1 MGRGAVTSDPGV
13 SYFFA
18 DRQLSARQ
26 AKRVKFAWSR
36 LLVGA
41 LVAAAWLVPARVAA
55 QDGERAVLQLK
66 FEGNK
71 AIDGATLAAS
81 IATSNSSW
89 FARTGAVKWIGVG
102 SKKYVNERELQRDVL
117 RIEVLYRR
125 SGFPSA
131 TVDTIIRRTPRDIY
145 ITFKVTEG
153 APIVL
158 EQLTFVGLDSL
169 PPGKQREVTQDL
181 PLRVGKPFNLAR
193 LQMSIDTVT
202 LRLRNLGYPTVDIFR
217 EFASDSA
224 TRRANATL
232 TVETGHHYRFGS
244 VKVEGTTRV
253 DTSVVR
259 ALLLVEQGR
268 AYSEKEITASQLNL
282 YRSDL
287 FSLAQVSLD
296 TVAFDETD
304 SLVPVIVKVAEA
316 KRRTV
321 KASAGY
327 ASQDCFRVSAGWAM
341 RNFLGS
347 GRILDISARASKI
360 GVASTPSFVDWNLE
374 NSLCPGVKEAGVV
387 EIGSRKLNYNVTV
400 SVRRPAFLSPQNSM
414 TLSGFSER
422 RSQYSVYLRED
433 IGAGIALTRE
443 SPVRRDPLTL
453 AYTFTYG
460 STQATAAAF
469 CSYFS
474 VCTPEVRAAQELR
487 KPLAILSATAAI
499 PRVNN
504 PVDPTRGHLFT
515 GEVAWSSSL
524 IGSSQFQQF
533 TRFAIEGR
541 WYRTVFPD
549 VVLAWRAR
557 AGRVFGRSSD
567 QQGAVNFVPVEQRF
581 YAGGPNDVR
590 GFPYNQLGP
599 IVYVI
604 PDADTAGY
612 QTNPAVRENSTVPFA
627 TGGNV
632 QLIGNVEV
640 RFPAPVWQGRLRLAA
655 FVDVG
660 GLWQTNDPVNS
671 EKRVVATPGL
681 GLRLVTPVGPLR
693 FDVAYSWDKLQRGT
707 VYVANSVTEDLTELR
722 PVPGGPPLTFQ
733 PTSPGGWQLNLTVG
747 QPF

>member
-1 MGRGAVTSDPGV
+1 V
-13 SYFFA
+13 
-18 DRQLSARQ
+18 
-26 AKRVKFAWSR
+26 
-36 LLVGA
+36 
-41 LVAAAWLVPARVAA
+41 
-55 QDGERAVLQLK
+55 
-66 FEGNK
+66 
-71 AIDGATLAAS
+71 
-81 IATSNSSW
+81 
-89 FARTGAVKWIGVG
+89 
-102 SKKYVNERELQRDVL
+102 DV
-117 RIEVLYRR
+117 
-125 SGFPSA
+125 
-131 TVDTIIRRTPRDIY
+131 
-145 ITFKVTEG
+145 
-153 APIVL
+153 
-158 EQLTFVGLDSL
+158 
-169 PPGKQREVTQDL
+169 
-181 PLRVGKPFNLAR
+181 
-193 LQMSIDTVT
+193 
-202 LRLRNLGYPTVDIFR
+202 FR
-217 EFASDSA
+217 EFTSDSA
-224 TRRANATL
+224 TRTASATL
-232 TVETGHHYRFGS
+232 TVETGHHFRFGS
-244 VKVEGTTRV
+244 VEVEGTRRV
-253 DTSVVR
+253 DTSIVR
-259 ALLLVEQGR
+259 SLLAVEPGQ
-268 AYSEKEITASQLNL
+268 AFSEKQITASQLNL

-296 TVAFDETD
+296 TSAFDKTD
-304 SLVPVIVKVAEA
+304 SLVPIVVKVAEA

-360 GVASTPSFVDWNLE
+360 GVASTPGFVNWNLE
-374 NSLCPGVKEAGVV
+374 NSLCPGVKEDGVV

-422 RSQYSVYLRED
+422 RSEYSVYLRED

-443 SPVRRDPLTL
+443 SPVRRDPLTV
-453 AYTFTYG
+453 AYTFSYG
-460 STQATAAAF
+460 ATQATPAAF

-487 KPLAILSATAAI
+487 KPLAILSATATI

-504 PVDPTRGHLFT
+504 PVDPTRGQLFT

-533 TRFAIEGR
+533 TRLAIEGR
-541 WYRTVFPD
+541 WYRTIVPE

-557 AGRVFGRSSD
+557 AGRVFGRNNND
-567 QQGAVNFVPVEQRF
+567 QGTVNFVPVEQRF

-612 QTNPAVRENSTVPFA
+612 ATDPNVLDDHAVPFA

-640 RFPAPVWQGRLRLAA
+640 RFPAPIWRGRLRLAA
-655 FVDVG
+655 FMDVG
-660 GLWQTNDPVNS
+660 GVWQTDDPVNS
-671 EKRVVATPGL
+671 EKRLVATPGM
-681 GLRLVTPVGPLR
+681 GLRLLTPVGPLR
-693 FDVAYSWDKLQRGT
+693 FDVAYSWDRLQRGT
-707 VYVANSVTEDLTELR
+707 VYVSNTETEDLTELR
-722 PVPGGPPLTFQ
+722 PVPGGPPLVFQ
-733 PTSPGGWQLNLTVG
+733 PLNAGGWQLNLTVG

>member
-1 MGRGAVTSDPGV
+1 V

-18 DRQLSARQ
+18 DRKLSAPP
-26 AKRVKFAWSR
+26 AKRVKLPWSR

-41 LVAAAWLVPARVAA
+41 LAAAAWLIPARALA
-55 QDGERAVLQLK
+55 QDGERAVRKLS

-71 AIDGATLAAS
+71 AIDDATLAAS

-89 FARTGAVKWIGVG
+89 FARTGLVRWIGVG
-102 SKKYVNERELQRDVL
+102 SEKYVNERELQRDVL

-125 SGFPSA
+125 SGFPAA
-131 TVDTIIRRTPRDIY
+131 TVDTIIKRTPGDIY

-153 APIVL
+153 TPIRL
-158 EQLTFVGLDSL
+158 EQLTFLGLDSL
-169 PPGKQREVTQDL
+169 PPGKQKEVTQDL

-193 LQMSIDTVT
+193 LQMSIDTVK
-202 LRLRNLGYPTVDIFR
+202 LRLRNQGYPMVDVFR
-217 EFASDSA
+217 EFTSDSA
-224 TRRANATL
+224 TRKASATL
-232 TVETGHHYRFGS
+232 TVVPGHHFAFGS

-259 ALLLVEQGR
+259 SLLAVESGR
-268 AYSEKEITASQLNL
+268 PFSEKEITASQLNL

-296 TVAFDETD
+296 TAVFDQAD
-304 SLVPVIVKVAEA
+304 SLVPIIVKVAEA
-316 KRRTV
+316 RRRTV
-321 KASAGY
+321 RASAGY
-327 ASQDCFRVSAGWAM
+327 ASQDCFRVSAGFGV

-360 GVASTPSFVDWNLE
+360 GVASSPGIVDWNLE
-374 NSLCPGVKEAGVV
+374 NSLCPGVKEDGVV

-422 RSQYSVYLRED
+422 RSEYSVYLRED
-433 IGAGIALTRE
+433 IGTGVALTRE
-443 SPVRRDPLTL
+443 SPVRRDPLTV
-453 AYTFTYG
+453 AYTFSYG
-460 STQATAAAF
+460 ATQATAAAF

-487 KPLAILSATAAI
+487 KPLAILSATASF

-504 PVDPTRGHLFT
+504 PVDPTRGQLFT

-533 TRFAIEGR
+533 TRLAVEGR
-541 WYRTVFPD
+541 WYRTILPD
-549 VVLAWRAR
+549 VVLAWRVR
-557 AGRVFGRSSD
+557 AGRVFGRNND
-567 QQGAVNFVPVEQRF
+567 NQGTVNFVPVEQRF

-612 QTNPAVRENSTVPFA
+612 ATDPAVLDDHAVPFA

-640 RFPAPVWQGRLRLAA
+640 RFPAPIGRGRLRLAA
-655 FVDVG
+655 FVDMG
-660 GLWQTNDPVNS
+660 GVWQTDDPVNS
-671 EKRVVATPGL
+671 EKRLVATPGM

-693 FDVAYSWDKLQRGT
+693 FDVAYSWNKLQRGT
-707 VYVANSVTEDLTELR
+707 VYVSNTDTEDLTELR

-733 PTSPGGWQLNLTVG
+733 PINPGGWQLNLTVG

>member
-1 MGRGAVTSDPGV
+1 M

-18 DRQLSARQ
+18 DRQLSAKQ

-36 LLVGA
+36 LLAGA
-41 LVAAAWLVPARVAA
+41 LVAGASVAPARLAA
-55 QDGERAVLQLK
+55 QDGERAVRQLS
-66 FEGNK
+66 FQGNK
-71 AIDGATLAAS
+71 AIDDATLAAS

-89 FARTGAVKWIGVG
+89 FARNPLVKWIGFG
-102 SKKYVNERELQRDVL
+102 SLKYVNERELQRDVL

-131 TVDTIIRRTPRDIY
+131 AVDTIIRRTPGDIY

-158 EQLTFVGLDSL
+158 QQLTFNGLDSL
-169 PPGKQREVTQDL
+169 PDKRKKQVTQDL
-181 PLRVGKPFNLAR
+181 PLRVGKPFNLAQ
-193 LQMSIDTVT
+193 LQWSIDTVS

-217 EFASDSA
+217 EFTSDSA
-224 TRRANATL
+224 TRTASATL
-232 TVETGHHYRFGS
+232 TVETGHHFSFGS
-244 VKVEGTTRV
+244 VKVEGTARV
-253 DTSVVR
+253 DTSIVR
-259 ALLLVEQGR
+259 SLLLVKQGR
-268 AYSEKEITASQLNL
+268 PFSERDITASQLNL

-296 TVAFDETD
+296 TAAFDKTD

-316 KRRTV
+316 KRHTV
-321 KASAGY
+321 KGSAGY
-327 ASQDCFRVSAGWAM
+327 ASQDCFRVSAGFGL

-347 GRILDISARASKI
+347 GRLLDISARASKI
-360 GVASTPSFVDWNLE
+360 GVASEPGFVDWNLE
-374 NSLCPGVKEAGVV
+374 NSLCPGVKEDGVV

-400 SVRRPAFLSPQNSM
+400 SVRRPAFLTPQNSM

-422 RSQYSVYLRED
+422 RSEYSIYLRED
-433 IGAGIALTRE
+433 IGAGVALTRE
-443 SPVRRDPLTL
+443 SPVKRDPLTI
-453 AYTFTYG
+453 AYTFSYG
-460 STQATAAAF
+460 ATTATPAAF

-487 KPLAILSATAAI
+487 KPLAILGATAAI

-504 PVDPTRGHLFT
+504 PVDPSRGHLFT

-524 IGSSQFQQF
+524 IGSSEFQQF
-533 TRFAIEGR
+533 TRVAIEGR
-541 WYRTVFPD
+541 WYRTIMPE

-557 AGRVFGRSSD
+557 AGRVFGRNSGT
-567 QQGAVNFVPVEQRF
+567 QGTVNFVPVEQRF

-590 GFPYNQLGP
+590 GFAYNQLGP

-604 PDADTAGY
+604 PDVDTAGY
-612 QTNPAVRENSTVPFA
+612 ATNPNVLDDNAVPFA

-640 RFPAPVWQGRLRLAA
+640 RFPAPVWHGRLRLAA

-660 GLWQTNDPVNS
+660 GVWQTNDPVNA
-671 EKRVVATPGL
+671 EKRLVATPGM
-681 GLRLVTPVGPLR
+681 GLRLLTPVGPLR

-707 VYVANSVTEDLTELR
+707 VYVSNTETEDLTELR

-733 PTSPGGWQLNLTVG
+733 PLDPGGWQLNLTVG

>member
-1 MGRGAVTSDPGV
+1 MGRGAGASDSGV

-18 DRQLSARQ
+18 DHQLSARQ
-26 AKRVKFAWSR
+26 AKRVKFPRAR
-36 LLVGA
+36 LLVGGLAA
-41 LVAAAWLVPARVAA
+41 LAWLAPVRAAA
-55 QDGERAVLQLK
+55 QDGERAVRKLS

-71 AIDGATLAAS
+71 AIDDATLAAS
-81 IATSNSSW
+81 IATSSSSW
-89 FARTGAVKWIGVG
+89 PARSPAVKWMGFG
-102 SKKYVNERELQRDVL
+102 TKKYVNERELQRDVL

-125 SGFPSA
+125 SGFPAA
-131 TVDTIIRRTPRDIY
+131 TVDTIIRRTPGDIY

-158 EQLTFVGLDSL
+158 ENLTFLGLDSL
-169 PPGKQREVTQDL
+169 PPGKQKEVTLDL
-181 PLRVGKPFNLAR
+181 PLRLGKPFNLAR
-193 LQMSIDTVT
+193 LQMSIDTVA

-224 TRRANATL
+224 TRTANATL
-232 TVETGHHYRFGS
+232 TVEPGHRFSFGS

-253 DTSVVR
+253 DTSIVR
-259 ALLLVEQGR
+259 SLLVVEEGR
-268 AYSEKEITASQLNL
+268 LFSERAITASQLNL

-296 TVAFDETD
+296 TAAFDETD

-374 NSLCPGVKEAGVV
+374 NSLCPGVKEGGVV

-414 TLSGFSER
+414 TLSGFGER
-422 RSQYSVYLRED
+422 RSEYSVYLRED

-453 AYTFTYG
+453 AYTFSYG
-460 STQATAAAF
+460 ATQATAAAF

-524 IGSSQFQQF
+524 IGSSEFQQF
-533 TRFAIEGR
+533 TRLAIEGR
-541 WYRTVFPD
+541 WYRTILPD

-567 QQGAVNFVPVEQRF
+567 NQGTVNFVPVEQRF

-604 PDADTAGY
+604 PDSLATLYPTD
-612 QTNPAVRENSTVPFA
+612 PAVLEQAQPFA

-640 RFPAPVWQGRLRLAA
+640 RFPAPIWRGRLRLAA

-660 GLWQTNDPVNS
+660 GVWQTNDPVSS
-671 EKRVVATPGL
+671 EKRLVATPGM

-707 VYVANSVTEDLTELR
+707 VYVADPVTEDLTELR
-722 PVPGGPPLTFQ
+722 PDPLGPPVIFQ
-733 PTSPGGWQLNLTVG
+733 PSQPGGWQLNLTVG

>member
-1 MGRGAVTSDPGV
+1 M
-13 SYFFA
+13 
-18 DRQLSARQ
+18 
-26 AKRVKFAWSR
+26 
-36 LLVGA
+36 LL
-41 LVAAAWLVPARVAA
+41 AWLVPVFVVA
-55 QDGERAVLQLK
+55 QDGERAVRKLS

-71 AIDGATLAAS
+71 AIDDATLAAS

-89 FARTGAVKWIGVG
+89 FARNPAVKWVGIG
-102 SKKYVNERELQRDVL
+102 SLKYVNERELQRDVL

-131 TVDTIIRRTPRDIY
+131 TVDTIIRRTRDDIY

-158 EQLTFVGLDSL
+158 QQLTFQGLDSL
-169 PPGKQREVTQDL
+169 PLKRQKEVTQDL
-181 PLRVGKPFNLAR
+181 PLRVGKPFNLSR
-193 LQMSIDTVT
+193 LQMSIDTVA
-202 LRLRNLGYPTVDIFR
+202 LRLRNLGYPKVDIFR
-217 EFASDSA
+217 EFTSDSA
-224 TRRANATL
+224 TRTASATL
-232 TVETGHHYRFGS
+232 KVETGQHFSFGS
-244 VKVEGTTRV
+244 VKVQGTSRV
-253 DTSVVR
+253 DTNVVR
-259 ALLLVEQGR
+259 SLLVVKPGR
-268 AYSEKEITASQLNL
+268 PFSEREITASQLNL

-287 FSLAQVSLD
+287 FSLALVSLD
-296 TVAFDETD
+296 TAAFD
-304 SLVPVIVKVAEA
+304 SAGSVVPIIVDVAEA

-321 KASAGY
+321 KGSVGY
-327 ASQDCFRVSAGWAM
+327 ASQDCFRVSAGFGL

-360 GVASTPSFVDWNLE
+360 GVASEPGFVDWNLE
-374 NSLCPGVKEAGVV
+374 NSLCPGVKEGDVV

-422 RSQYSVYLRED
+422 RSEYSIYLRED
-433 IGAGIALTRE
+433 IGAGVALTRE
-443 SPVRRDPLTL
+443 SPVKRDPLTV
-453 AYTFTYG
+453 AYTFSYG

-487 KPLAILSATAAI
+487 KPLAILSATATI

-504 PVDPTRGHLFT
+504 PVDPSRGHLFT

-524 IGSSQFQQF
+524 IGSSEFQQF

-541 WYRTVFPD
+541 WYRTIIPD

-567 QQGAVNFVPVEQRF
+567 NQGTVNFVPVEQRF

-612 QTNPAVRENSTVPFA
+612 ATNPAVLDDFAVPFA

-640 RFPAPVWQGRLRLAA
+640 RFPAPVWRGRMRLAA

-660 GLWQTNDPVNS
+660 GVWQTDDPVNS
-671 EKRVVATPGL
+671 EKRLVATPGL
-681 GLRLVTPVGPLR
+681 GLRVLTPVGPLR

-707 VYVANSVTEDLTELR
+707 VYVSNTETEDLTELR
-722 PVPGGPPLTFQ
+722 PVPGGPPLIFQ
-733 PTSPGGWQLNLTVG
+733 PLNPGGWQLNLTVG

>member
-1 MGRGAVTSDPGV
+1 V

-18 DRQLSARQ
+18 DRQLSAPP
-26 AKRVKFAWSR
+26 AKRVKLPWSR

-41 LVAAAWLVPARVAA
+41 LAAAAWLIPARALA
-55 QDGERAVLQLK
+55 QDGERAVRKLS

-71 AIDGATLAAS
+71 AIDDATLAAS

-89 FARTGAVKWIGVG
+89 FARTGLVRWIGVG
-102 SKKYVNERELQRDVL
+102 SEKYVNERELQRDVL

-125 SGFPSA
+125 SGFPAA
-131 TVDTIIRRTPRDIY
+131 TVDTIIKRTPGDIY

-153 APIVL
+153 TPIRL
-158 EQLTFVGLDSL
+158 EQLTFLGLDSL
-169 PPGKQREVTQDL
+169 PPGKQKEVTQDL

-193 LQMSIDTVT
+193 LQMSIDTVK
-202 LRLRNLGYPTVDIFR
+202 LRLRNQGYPMVDVFR
-217 EFASDSA
+217 EFTSDSA
-224 TRRANATL
+224 TRKASATL
-232 TVETGHHYRFGS
+232 TVVPGHHFAFGS

-259 ALLLVEQGR
+259 SLLAVESGR
-268 AYSEKEITASQLNL
+268 PFSEKEITASQLNL

-296 TVAFDETD
+296 TAVFDQAD
-304 SLVPVIVKVAEA
+304 SLVPIIVKVAEA
-316 KRRTV
+316 RRRTV
-321 KASAGY
+321 RASAGY
-327 ASQDCFRVSAGWAM
+327 ASQDCFRVSAGFGV

-360 GVASTPSFVDWNLE
+360 GVASSPGIVDWNLE
-374 NSLCPGVKEAGVV
+374 NSLCPGVKEDGVV

-422 RSQYSVYLRED
+422 RSEYSVYLRED
-433 IGAGIALTRE
+433 IGTGVALTRE
-443 SPVRRDPLTL
+443 SPVRRDPLTV
-453 AYTFTYG
+453 AYTFSYG
-460 STQATAAAF
+460 ATQATAAAF

-487 KPLAILSATAAI
+487 KPLAILSATASF

-504 PVDPTRGHLFT
+504 PVDPTRGQLFT

-533 TRFAIEGR
+533 TRLAVEGR
-541 WYRTVFPD
+541 WYRTILPD
-549 VVLAWRAR
+549 VVLAWRVR
-557 AGRVFGRSSD
+557 AGRVFGRNND
-567 QQGAVNFVPVEQRF
+567 NQGTVNFVPVEQRF

-612 QTNPAVRENSTVPFA
+612 ATDPAVLDDHAVPFA

-640 RFPAPVWQGRLRLAA
+640 RFPAPIGRGRLRLAA
-655 FVDVG
+655 FVDMG
-660 GLWQTNDPVNS
+660 GVWQTDDPVNS
-671 EKRVVATPGL
+671 EKRLVATPGM

-693 FDVAYSWDKLQRGT
+693 FDVAYSWNKLQRGT
-707 VYVANSVTEDLTELR
+707 VYVSNTDTEDLTELR

-733 PTSPGGWQLNLTVG
+733 PINPGGWQLNLTVG

>member
-1 MGRGAVTSDPGV
+1 M

-18 DRQLSARQ
+18 DRQLSANL

-41 LVAAAWLVPARVAA
+41 LVVGAWLVPARAMA
-55 QDGERAVLQLK
+55 QDGERAVRKLS

-71 AIDGATLAAS
+71 SIDDATLAAS

-89 FARTGAVKWIGVG
+89 FARNGLVKWIGFG
-102 SKKYVNERELQRDVL
+102 SVKYVNERELQRDVL
-117 RIEVLYRR
+117 RIQVLYRR
-125 SGFPSA
+125 SGFPTA
-131 TVDTIIRRTPRDIY
+131 TVDTIIKRTPGDIY

-158 EQLTFVGLDSL
+158 QQLSFVGLDSL
-169 PPGKQREVTQDL
+169 PAKRQKEVTQDL
-181 PLRVGKPFNLAR
+181 PLRVGKPFDLAR
-193 LQMSIDTVT
+193 LQMSVDTVS
-202 LRLRNLGYPTVDIFR
+202 LRLRNLGYPTVDVFR

-224 TRRANATL
+224 TRKASATL
-232 TVETGHHYRFGS
+232 TVETGHRFRFGS
-244 VKVEGTTRV
+244 VKVAGTTRV

-259 ALLLVEQGR
+259 SLLVVEQGR
-268 AYSEKEITASQLNL
+268 TFSEKEITASQLNL

-296 TVAFDETD
+296 TAVFDPAD
-304 SLVPVIVKVAEA
+304 SLVPIVVKVAEA

-321 KASAGY
+321 KGSVGY
-327 ASQDCFRVSAGWAM
+327 ASQDCFRVSAGFGV

-360 GVASTPSFVDWNLE
+360 GVASSPGIVDWNLE
-374 NSLCPGVKEAGVV
+374 NSLCPGVKEDGVV

-422 RSQYSVYLRED
+422 RSEYSVYLRED
-433 IGAGIALTRE
+433 IGAGVALTRE
-443 SPVRRDPLTL
+443 SPVRRDPLTV
-453 AYTFTYG
+453 AYTFSYG
-460 STQATAAAF
+460 ATQATAAAF

-487 KPLAILSATAAI
+487 KPLAILSATATF

-504 PVDPTRGHLFT
+504 PVDPTRGQLFT

-533 TRFAIEGR
+533 TRLAIEGR
-541 WYRTVFPD
+541 WYRTIVPD

-557 AGRVFGRSSD
+557 AGRVFGRSND
-567 QQGAVNFVPVEQRF
+567 NTGVVNFVPVEQRF

-604 PDADTAGY
+604 PDVDTAGY
-612 QTNPAVRENSTVPFA
+612 ATDPNVLNDYTVPFA

-640 RFPAPVWQGRLRLAA
+640 RFPAPVFRGRLRLAA

-660 GLWQTNDPVNS
+660 GLWQTDDPVNS
-671 EKRVVATPGL
+671 EKRIVATPGM
-681 GLRLVTPVGPLR
+681 GLRLLTPVGPLR

-707 VYVANSVTEDLTELR
+707 VYVSNSETEDLTGLR
-722 PVPGGPPLTFQ
+722 AEPGGPPLTFQ
-733 PTSPGGWQLNLTVG
+733 PLNPGGWQLNLTVG